1 MIEPVKAGLQ
11 PYTLVV
17 TSCGRFDLL
26 EETLRS
32 FYAHVDVA
40 PHELIVV
47 EDSADEHVRG
57 VVASLGVPARTL
69 VNGGRLG
76 QMQAIDRAYAEVAT
90 PLIFHCEDDWLFTRG
105 GFVGESAA
113 LLQALPDVSMVG
125 LRPRAELNPLVRQ
138 TPMERLGD
146 IAYFRMDP
154 TLHPE
159 YFSHSFNP
167 GLRRLADYTRLGP
180 YAPLGQE
187 PDVSYVFKKAGFR
200 IANLE
205 IPAVQHIGWGR
216 HVDDPKHAP
225 RPQNPIQR
233 LERSIRK
240 RVKRLRRAAGL

>member
-1 MIEPVKAGLQ
+1 MSEATSASQ
-11 PYTLVV
+11 QSYTLVV

-26 EETLRS
+26 EATLRS
-32 FYAHVDVA
+32 FYSHVDVA

-47 EDSADEHVRG
+47 EDSADENVRQ
-57 VVASLGVPARTL
+57 VVDGFGVPARTL

-76 QMQAIDRAYAEVAT
+76 QMQAIDRAYAQVGT

-105 GFVGESAA
+105 GFMRESAA

-125 LRPRAELNPLVRQ
+125 LRPRAELNPLVRKS
-138 TPMERLGD
+138 PVERLGD

-154 TLHPE
+154 GLHPE

-167 GLRRLADYTRLGP
+167 GLRRLADYARLGP

-187 PDVSYVFKKAGFR
+187 PDVSYAFKQAGFR

-205 IPAVQHIGWGR
+205 VPAVQHIGFGR
-216 HVDDPKHAP
+216 HIDDPMHNP
-225 RPQNPIQR
+225 RPRNPIQR

>member
-1 MIEPVKAGLQ
+1 MTEAASPSLQ
-11 PYTLVV
+11 PYTLVI

-26 EETLRS
+26 ETTLRS
-32 FYAHVDVA
+32 FYSHVDVA
-40 PHELIVV
+40 PRELIVV
-47 EDSADEHVRG
+47 EDSADERVRE
-57 VVASLGVPARTL
+57 VVGGFGVPARTL

-76 QMQAIDRAYAEVAT
+76 QMQSIDRAYAQVGT

-105 GFVGESAA
+105 GFVRESVA

-138 TPMERLGD
+138 TPMERLGS
-146 IAYFRMDP
+146 ITYFRLDP

-167 GLRRLADYTRLGP
+167 GLRRLADYARLGP

-205 IPAVQHIGWGR
+205 VPAVQHIGWGR
-216 HVDDPKHAP
+216 HIDDPKHNP
-225 RPQNPIQR
+225 RPRNPIQR

>member
-1 MIEPVKAGLQ
+1 MSEATSASQ
-11 PYTLVV
+11 QSYTLVV

-26 EETLRS
+26 EVTLRS
-32 FYAHVDVA
+32 FYSHVDVA

-47 EDSADEHVRG
+47 EDSADENVRQ
-57 VVASLGVPARTL
+57 VVDGFGVPARTL

-76 QMQAIDRAYAEVAT
+76 QMQAIDRAYAQVGT

-105 GFVGESAA
+105 GFISESAA
-113 LLQALPDVSMVG
+113 LLRALPDVSMVG

-138 TPMERLGD
+138 SPMERMGD
-146 IAYFRMDP
+146 LAYFRMDP
-154 TLHPE
+154 GLHPE

-167 GLRRLADYTRLGP
+167 GLRRLADYARLGP

-187 PDVSYVFKKAGFR
+187 PDVSYAFKQAGFR

-205 IPAVQHIGWGR
+205 VPAVQHIGYGR
-216 HVDDPKHAP
+216 HIDDPMHNP
-225 RPQNPIQR
+225 RPRNPIQR